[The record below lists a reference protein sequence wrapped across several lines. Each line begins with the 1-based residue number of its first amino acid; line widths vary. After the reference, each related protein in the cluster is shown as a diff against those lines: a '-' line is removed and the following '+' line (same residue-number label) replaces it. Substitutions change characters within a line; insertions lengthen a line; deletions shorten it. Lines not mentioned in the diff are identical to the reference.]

1 MLLDNIKELRKI
13 ENLLALV
20 GDGTYEIAIDDDD
33 DGVYY
38 INSATF
44 RTGYQVSC
52 FNDFNTRLF
61 PEDLEKDV
69 ESFKHIARLFG
80 LGKRIYVG
88 VYEGKAEFSIRV
100 MELEVAKWIGRACIQ
115 KSIWDWENMEKI
127 LLD

>member
-33 DGVYY
+33 GVYY

-52 FNDFNTRLF
+52 FNDLNTLLF
-61 PEDLEKDV
+61 PEDLEGDV
-69 ESFKHIARLFG
+69 EAFKHIARMFG
-80 LGKRIYVG
+80 LGKRMYIG
-88 VYEGKAEFSIRV
+88 VYEGKAEFSIRIH
-100 MELEVAKWIGRACIQ
+100 ELQVAELIGRACYQ
-115 KSIWDWENMEKI
+115 KAIWDWDSMEEI
-127 LLD
+127 LL